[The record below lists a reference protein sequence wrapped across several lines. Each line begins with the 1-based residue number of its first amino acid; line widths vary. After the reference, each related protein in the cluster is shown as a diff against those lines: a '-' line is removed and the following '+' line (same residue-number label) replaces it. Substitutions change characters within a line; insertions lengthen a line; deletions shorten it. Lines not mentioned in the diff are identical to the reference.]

1 MWIEFRGNLEKL
13 KSTNSMAKKRIASIK
28 LRNIL
33 QEFDWIRNIDL
44 TYIFIILIEKVFLD
58 HTGIVPT

>member
-13 KSTNSMAKKRIASIK
+13 KSINSMAKKRTASIK

>member
-13 KSTNSMAKKRIASIK
+13 KSINSMAKKRIASIK